1 MVALPLVLLV
11 LALVL
16 GVPIAVA
23 LAGAGMF
30 GIYVVTG
37 DFSKVMG
44 IISLAPFSTVA
55 DYALT
60 TIPMFILMAFFSASS
75 GLARDLYTAAS
86 NWCSHIK
93 GGLAIATVF
102 ACGIFG
108 AMSGASTAAASVM
121 SKIAMPEMRRH
132 GYSDELAAG
141 AIGIG
146 ATLDILIPPSIA
158 MVIYGVAT
166 QTSIGKLLIAGV
178 VPGLIAGV
186 LLAAMIYL
194 WVVVSPKHAPSTFRV
209 SREER
214 WASLVRIWPS
224 LLLIFLVLVLL
235 YTGIATPTE
244 VGALGA
250 LLAGIIGAV
259 FGRLTLAD
267 ALDAVKS
274 TIRTSAMI
282 FLILIGAT
290 IFGYYMALSRIP
302 QDMVSAV
309 TAMDLNRWVVIIGIV
324 VAYFIIS
331 MFMDEI
337 PAAAAHA
344 ATHLSPDHVARLRSD
359 LVRRHVDDDGGDGAG
374 IPAGR
379 PHRVHCERDGRRRS
393 DEGLQRHQ
401 HSHDL
406 DGDHHRAADDLSA
419 DRALAAGNDALVSRF
434 RGSHH
439 CAAHSFANFGIKGT
453 LAIYDS
459 SAVFGFEVPKQTRG
473 YNDRNFKSTALDWP
487 TGIDRPGRRIHGG
500 SP

>member
-1 MVALPLVLLV
+1 MVALPLLV
-11 LALVL
+11 LVVALVL

-23 LAGAGMF
+23 LAGSGML
-30 GIYVVTG
+30 GIYLVTG
-37 DFSKVMG
+37 DFGKVMG
-44 IISLAPFSTVA
+44 IVSLAPFSTVA

-86 NWCSHIK
+86 NWCSHVK

-121 SKIAMPEMRRH
+121 SKIAMPEMT
-132 GYSDELAAG
+132 DELAAG

-158 MVIYGVAT
+158 MVIYGIAT

-178 VPGLIAGV
+178 VPGIIAGI
-186 LLAAMIYL
+186 LLAAMVYL
-194 WVVVSPKHAPSTFRV
+194 WVVVSPKHAPTTYRV
-209 SREER
+209 GMKER

-224 LLLIFLVLVLL
+224 LLLILLVLVLL

-259 FGRLTLAD
+259 FGRLTFAE
-267 ALDAVKS
+267 AMDAVKS

-282 FLILIGAT
+282 FLILLGAT

-302 QDMVSAV
+302 QDVVTAVS
-309 TAMDLNRWVVIIGIV
+309 AMDLNRWVVIIGIV
-324 VAYFIIS
+324 VAYFVIS

-337 PAAAAHA
+337 PLLLLTLQLTFPLITALGFDPIWFGVMSMMMVAMGLVFPPVGLIAFIVS
-344 ATHLSPDHVARLRSD
+344 ATAGVD
-359 LVRRHVDDDGGDGAG
+359 LMKVY
-374 IPAGR
+374 
-379 PHRVHCERDGRRRS
+379 
-393 DEGLQRHQ
+393 
-401 HSHDL
+401 
-406 DGDHHRAADDLSA
+406 
-419 DRALAAGNDALVSRF
+419 
-434 RGSHH
+434 
-439 CAAHSFANFGIKGT
+439 KGT
-453 LAIYDS
+453 SILMVSI
-459 SAVFGFEVPKQTRG
+459 VITTVLLMIFPQI
-473 YNDRNFKSTALDWP
+473 ALWLP
-487 TGIDRPGRRIHGG
+487 ATMR
-500 SP
+500 